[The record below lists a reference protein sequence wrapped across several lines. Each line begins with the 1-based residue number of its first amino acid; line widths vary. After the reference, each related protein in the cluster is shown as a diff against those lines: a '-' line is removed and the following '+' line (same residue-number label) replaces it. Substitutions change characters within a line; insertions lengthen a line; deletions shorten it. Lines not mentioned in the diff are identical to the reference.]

1 MLSASTQHRRLKGR
15 PDSILWDSCGSN
27 AQFGT
32 HPREAP
38 YTLSCLA
45 KPSEGPW
52 QARGAWGVS
61 VTGMAGP
68 SVQSSVPWQGH
79 RDLFPARHSAGL
91 SEPQQVPYPCRLG
104 RPGVCCVSL
113 SASYFCGVQLNFLT
127 AVDVRISILP
137 TVGRKEQIR
146 GLDNV
151 IGRNIHI

>member
-1 MLSASTQHRRLKGR
+1 MLSASTQHHRLKGR

-32 HPREAP
+32 PPREAP

-52 QARGAWGVS
+52 QARGAWGMS

-113 SASYFCGVQLNFLT
+113 SASYFW
-127 AVDVRISILP
+127 SP
-137 TVGRKEQIR
+137 TKFPNSCWCAHFHFADGREEGADKGFGQCNR
-146 GLDNV
+146 
-151 IGRNIHI
+151 